1 MVRDNDRKFDYSKY
15 IMYAIVLA
23 FVSFLFLNVLVKVL
37 IIVFN
42 VLVKYYWATLILILL
57 LIVIKKR
64 SRKK

>member
-1 MVRDNDRKFDYSKY
+1 MVRYNERKFDYSKY

-23 FVSFLFLNVLVKVL
+23 FISYLFLNVLVKIL

-42 VLVKYYWATLILILL
+42 VLVRYWWATVILVLL

-64 SRKK
+64 GRKK

>member
-1 MVRDNDRKFDYSKY
+1 MVRYNDRKFDYSKY

-23 FVSFLFLNVLVKVL
+23 FVSYLFLNVLVKVL
-37 IIVFN
+37 VIIFG
-42 VLVKYYWATLILILL
+42 VLVKYYWATLILVLL